1 MNLREIE
8 NNELVRRIISIKGID
23 KLNKSD
29 IDYILKEIE
38 KQINGGIN

>member
-29 IDYILKEIE
+29 IGYILKEIE